1 MILWVF
7 FFLIYSHVNDI
18 DVFVGGITE
27 TPRDDALVGP
37 LFECLLGRQFRDL
50 KFGDR
55 YWYETKGVQG
65 FIRGIYLNIFFRG
78 GGISFNA
85 VII

>member
-1 MILWVF
+1 MALFDFSFPVID
-7 FFLIYSHVNDI
+7 SHVNDI

-55 YWYETKGVQG
+55 YWYETKGVEG
-65 FIRGIYLNIFFRG
+65 FRRGKHINNFFLK
-78 GGISFNA
+78 ISFNA

>member
-1 MILWVF
+1 MILCYFF

-55 YWYETKGVQG
+55 YWYETKGVEG
-65 FIRGIYLNIFFRG
+65 FRRGIYINFFG